1 MRAAYCK
8 RIGDGLLVGELP
20 DVPLLTGHVRMETY
34 AAGLNFAD
42 LLLLSGT
49 YQEKPQ
55 SFPFVPG
62 LEAAGVVV
70 EVCPTVTGVRPGDRV
85 MAGMQF
91 GGYADQAMVD
101 ANSIYPIPDSMDFIE
116 AAALG
121 IAYGTAIGALKWRA
135 RLAVRETVLVLGASG
150 GAGLA
155 AIQVAK
161 AAGARVVAVAS
172 TQARANFAVEHG
184 GADLGL
190 TYSHPEWRRA
200 LRESLAV
207 DGVDVVFDPVGGEFA
222 QLAIRCCQAEARYVV
237 IGFACG
243 EYPKIRPNVFLVKN
257 LDLIGFYRGYYRSR
271 FPSKVA
277 DGFSE
282 IFAWHREGKIRVHV
296 DRVFPLADVTEAL
309 NSIAQR
315 RAKGKVVL
323 QTRGEE

>member
-1 MRAAYCK
+1 MRAAYCE
-8 RIGDGLLVGELP
+8 RIGEALLVGDLP
-20 DVPLLTGHVRMETY
+20 DAPLMKGQVRVDTY

-42 LLLLSGT
+42 LLLLHGT
-49 YQEKPQ
+49 YQEKPK

-70 EVCPTVTGVRPGDRV
+70 EVCPTVTDVRPGDRV
-85 MAGMQF
+85 MIGMQF
-91 GGYADQAMVD
+91 GGYADQAVVD
-101 ANSIYPIPDSMDFIE
+101 ASSVYPIPDNMGFIE

-135 RLAVRETVLVLGASG
+135 RLDAGETVLVLGASG

-155 AIQVAK
+155 AVQVAK
-161 AAGARVVAVAS
+161 ATGAKVVAVAS
-172 TQARANFAVEHG
+172 TEARADFAVTHG

-190 TYSHPEWRRA
+190 TYSHPDWKRA
-200 LRESLAV
+200 IRESLAV
-207 DGVDVVFDPVGGEFA
+207 EGVDVVFDPVGGDFT

-243 EYPKIRPNVFLVKN
+243 ELPEIRPNIFLVKN

-271 FPSKVA
+271 FPSRVA

-282 IFAWHREGKIRVHV
+282 IFAWYRQGRIRVHV
-296 DRVFPLADVTEAL
+296 DRVFPLAKATDAL
-309 NSIAQR
+309 DAIAQR
-315 RAKGKVVL
+315 RARGKVVL
-323 QTRGEE
+323 QTRGKE